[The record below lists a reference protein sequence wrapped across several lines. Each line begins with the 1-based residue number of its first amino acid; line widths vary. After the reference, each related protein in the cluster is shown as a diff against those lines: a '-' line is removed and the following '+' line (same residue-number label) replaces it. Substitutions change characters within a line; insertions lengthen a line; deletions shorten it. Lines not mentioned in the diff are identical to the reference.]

1 MDDFNMGMWP
11 ECSFKWY
18 KYYHYVQKRVS
29 KCEKTVGVLQNG
41 THLKKTVTIWTTCF
55 VWTNELIQHVSS
67 FYENKADLHLH
78 DALREVGW
86 YFSQTFTTA
95 VHYVVVAG
103 AAGWT
108 HCYLRNTSPR
118 FCLCWTCRRQY
129 TRLWNHHTHTQVDWL
144 FWKQAHFQW
153 SASKDKEVSGYPF
166 MPAGSLCSHIKF
178 HNQV

>member
-18 KYYHYVQKRVS
+18 KYYHCVQKRVS

-41 THLKKTVTIWTTCF
+41 THLKKTVTIWTTYS

-67 FYENKADLHLH
+67 CYENKADLHLH

-118 FCLCWTCRRQY
+118 LCLCWTCRRQY
-129 TRLWNHHTHTQVDWL
+129 TRLWNHHTHTHRLTDFFENRLTFSGLLQKIRRSVGIPSCLQV
-144 FWKQAHFQW
+144 HF
-153 SASKDKEVSGYPF
+153 A
-166 MPAGSLCSHIKF
+166 LI
-178 HNQV
+178 